1 MDKLLNMG
9 TPFEETEFSAS
20 DNVLLRFKEK
30 PGKKTS
36 NDNSLNRPKISPER
50 KKSIEKVN
58 KAKTNI
64 TTPILHTKA

>member
-9 TPFEETEFSAS
+9 TTLEETEFSAS

-36 NDNSLNRPKISPER
+36 NDNSLNRSRISPER
-50 KKSIEKVN
+50 K
-58 KAKTNI
+58 
-64 TTPILHTKA
+64 